1 MGLMIY
7 QNCEAIWKWGER
19 HQTRLV
25 ASLGRLMTAIVSRV
39 VCVGGGKKE

>member
-7 QNCEAIWKWGER
+7 QSCEAIWKWGER
-19 HQTRLV
+19 QQRRLV

-39 VCVGGGKKE
+39 VCVGGEKKK